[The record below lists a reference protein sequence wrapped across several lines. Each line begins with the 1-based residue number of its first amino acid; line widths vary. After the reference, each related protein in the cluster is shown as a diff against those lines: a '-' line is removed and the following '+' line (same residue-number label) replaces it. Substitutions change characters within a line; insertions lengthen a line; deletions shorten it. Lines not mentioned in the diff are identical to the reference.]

1 MDERR
6 KHRRIPE
13 VIRSEVHDD
22 SGMTFSKTVDV
33 SQGGLFITTIEPLV
47 LGTDVRLMLY
57 IPGEDPVEVQGTV
70 QWIKEGEDNGTT
82 RSGMGIAFK
91 EMHPVIQERLRK
103 ISD

>member
-6 KHRRIPE
+6 KHKRIPE
-13 VIRSEVHDD
+13 IIRSEVHDD

-57 IPGEDPVEVQGTV
+57 IPGEEPVEVKGTV
-70 QWIKEGEDNGTT
+70 QWIREGKEDGST
-82 RSGMGIAFK
+82 RSGMGTAFK
-91 EMHPVIQERLRK
+91 DMHPALQERLRK